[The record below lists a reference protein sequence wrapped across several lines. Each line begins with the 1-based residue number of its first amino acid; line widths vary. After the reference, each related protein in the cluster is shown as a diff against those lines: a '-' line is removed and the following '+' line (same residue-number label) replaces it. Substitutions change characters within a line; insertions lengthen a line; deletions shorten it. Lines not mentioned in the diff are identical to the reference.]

1 MKNAARPVEAVDE
14 EEASLSASEEM
25 RLDVASAQRLRKRLA
40 ELTTIFAAFRALFAA
55 PTPFF
60 LAKIALCW
68 CRAALAKTHPNVGI
82 ISGGESCNVSRDLQ
96 GKFCVL

>member
-1 MKNAARPVEAVDE
+1 MKNAARPVEEVDE

-25 RLDVASAQRLRKRLA
+25 RLDVASAQRFRKRLT

-55 PTPFF
+55 RPFF

>member
-1 MKNAARPVEAVDE
+1 MKNAARPVEEVDE

-55 PTPFF
+55 RPFF
-60 LAKIALCW
+60 SSKDC
-68 CRAALAKTHPNVGI
+68 
-82 ISGGESCNVSRDLQ
+82 S
-96 GKFCVL
+96 VLVP